1 MADAHR
7 HPVLYVLHSSQLY
20 GTERMALATAQGLAD
35 ECETI
40 FIGPP
45 GDALLEAKRL
55 GFETAQYRTSWDL
68 AKAIG
73 PYLRKFDSLTFV
85 GTGPRYNLVC
95 IAVNAIFHRK
105 IRHIQIVHGGSGVQK
120 DYARKRI
127 LNPFDITFVA
137 VSEWSRRRLIDYG
150 VTNPIEVIGN
160 FLTPS
165 QLSSLPKRPI
175 YSEQGVKRAVV
186 VSRVD
191 RLKRVDLLLD
201 ALDKRKADLG
211 AISFRILGLGPEFE
225 TLKQRARQ
233 THPNVEFVGF
243 CADVGSE
250 LARADLLVHTCA
262 VETFGLAVL
271 EGMAANLAALVPDQG
286 GTSLLIQDGQ
296 SGFTYRADDAGR
308 LADRLV
314 ELKNAPAE
322 LLNRVVANAADKVQ
336 HQYSPEAAL
345 QRYRQLF
352 LPNANGVVP
361 PPASHLRLAQH

>member
-1 MADAHR
+1 MAEAYR

-35 ECETI
+35 ECNTI

-45 GDALLEAKRL
+45 GDALVEAARL
-55 GFETAQYRTSWDL
+55 GFETGEYRTSWEL
-68 AKAIG
+68 ARVIW
-73 PYLRKFDSLTFV
+73 PYLRKYESLTFV

-95 IAVNAIFHRK
+95 IAVNTIFRRK
-105 IRHIQIVHGGSGVQK
+105 IKHIQIVHGGSGVQK
-120 DYARKRI
+120 DYARKKI
-127 LNPFDITFVA
+127 LNPFAITFVA
-137 VSEWSRRRLIDYG
+137 VSEWSKRRLIDYG

-175 YSEQGVKRAVV
+175 YTEPGVKRAVV

-211 AISFRILGLGPEFE
+211 DISFRILGLGPEFE
-225 TLKQRARQ
+225 TLKQRSAQ
-233 THPNVEFVGF
+233 THSNVEFVGF
-243 CADVGSE
+243 CPDVAAE

-271 EGMAANLAALVPDQG
+271 EAMAANLATLVPDQG
-286 GTSLLIQDGQ
+286 GTALLIQDGQ
-296 SGFTYRADDAGR
+296 SGFTYGGEDAQH

-314 ELKNAPAE
+314 ELKSATAE

-336 HQYSPEAAL
+336 HEYSPQTAL
-345 QRYRQLF
+345 QRYRKLF
-352 LPNANGVVP
+352 LPGEHGVVP
-361 PPASHLRLAQH
+361 PSASHLRLAQH

>member
-1 MADAHR
+1 MADLRR

-40 FIGPP
+40 FIAPP
-45 GDALLEAKRL
+45 GDALVEAERL
-55 GFETAQYRTSWDL
+55 GFETHQYRTSVDL
-68 AKAIG
+68 ARVVK
-73 PYLRKFDSLTFV
+73 PLLKKYESLTFV

-95 IAVNAIFHRK
+95 IALNVLYRRK
-105 IRHIQIVHGGSGVQK
+105 IKHIQIVHGGSGVEK
-120 DYARKRI
+120 DYARKKV

-137 VSEWSRRRLIDYG
+137 VSEWSKRRLIDHG

-165 QLSSLPKRPI
+165 QLRSLPKRPI
-175 YSEQGVKRAVV
+175 YTEPGVKRALL

-201 ALDKRKADLG
+201 ALDKRNADLS
-211 AISFRILGLGPEFE
+211 AISFRILGLGPEIE
-225 TLKQRARQ
+225 SLKERARQ

-243 CADVGSE
+243 CADVAAE
-250 LARADLLVHTCA
+250 IARADLLVHTCA

-271 EGMAANLAALVPDQG
+271 EAMAANLAALVPDQG
-286 GTSLLIQDGQ
+286 GTALLIQDGQ
-296 SGFTYRADDAGR
+296 SGFAYRADDAQH

-314 ELKNAPAE
+314 ELKTAPAE

-352 LPNANGVVP
+352 LPGEHRVVP